1 MSHAPQH
8 SAAAAAP
15 TDRARAGACWLCRG
29 PIEARALF
37 CPTCRAVQPPAA
49 VDHFA
54 RLDLPVRFDIDA
66 AELDRRYFSLQRQL
80 HPDRF
85 ASRSARERAV
95 SQSQAV
101 ALNEAYETLKD
112 PLSRA
117 EYMLKL
123 HGVDVNPDGCNT
135 VRDPT
140 LLMEQIERREAL
152 AEAATRETIDAIAT
166 QTRGELERGFGA
178 TAKAFAEHDLERAE
192 VEITRLKYLSKLL
205 DETRIRRAKLAA
217 AGGEKR

>member
-1 MSHAPQH
+1 MSQAPQT
-8 SAAAAAP
+8 SAANAAP
-15 TDRARAGACWLCRG
+15 AQSGRARCWLCRG
-29 PIEARALF
+29 PVEATALF

-49 VDHFA
+49 IDHFA
-54 RLDLPVRFDIDA
+54 RLELPRRFDIDA
-66 AELDRRYFSLQRQL
+66 AELDQRYFALQRQL

-101 ALNEAYETLKD
+101 ALNEAYEMLKD

-123 HGVDVNPDGCNT
+123 NGVDVNPDGCNT

-140 LLMEQIERREAL
+140 LLMEQMEHREAL
-152 AEAATRETIDAIAT
+152 AEAATRAAVDEIAAR
-166 QTRGELERGFGA
+166 TRGELERGLKV
-178 TAKAFAEHDLERAE
+178 TAAAFEKHDLEAAE

-205 DETRIRRAKLAA
+205 DETRVRRARLAGA
-217 AGGEKR
+217 QR

>member
-1 MSHAPQH
+1 MSHVPQT
-8 SAAAAAP
+8 SAATSAP
-15 TDRARAGACWLCRG
+15 ADRAATGTCWLCRG
-29 PIEARALF
+29 PTETRALF
-37 CPTCRAVQPPAA
+37 CATCRAVQPPAA
-49 VDHFA
+49 IDHFA
-54 RLDLPVRFDIDA
+54 RLDLPRRFDVDG
-66 AELDRRYFSLQRQL
+66 AELDRRYFALQRQL

-140 LLMEQIERREAL
+140 LLMEQMERREAL
-152 AEAATRETIDAIAT
+152 AEAETREAVDAIAAA
-166 QTRGELERGFGA
+166 TRGELERGLGA
-178 TAKAFAEHDLERAE
+178 TAAAFARNDLEGAE

-205 DETRIRRAKLAA
+205 DETRVRRVRLTPE
-217 AGGEKR
+217 GRRP